1 MLKRL
6 RTLVLSVAVALAG
19 VIVPVVSVVTQPN
32 SAWAATTCADGQEDC
47 VDTNILDGEKGIEG
61 LLKLIVEILLYGL
74 GAAATVGVVIAGIVY
89 LTARD
94 NPQQVALA
102 KRRLI
107 EISIGLAAWAMLF
120 ALLRFLIPG
129 FSGIDV

>member
-1 MLKRL
+1 MCGYEYSGR
-6 RTLVLSVAVALAG
+6 R
-19 VIVPVVSVVTQPN
+19 
-32 SAWAATTCADGQEDC
+32 
-47 VDTNILDGEKGIEG
+47 KGIEG
-61 LLKLIVEILLYGL
+61 LLKLIVDILLYGL
-74 GAAATVGVVIAGIVY
+74 GAAATVGMVIAGIVY